1 MVSMFNSVQVDGIL
15 VQEAFV
21 DVNETWVRR
30 RGKRVDILYSQR
42 LKESNARLLES
53 KGELDYQSVR
63 KQPSAQT
70 KHVENFLKTL
80 NSNLEESK
88 CRTKWRR

>member
-53 KGELDYQSVR
+53 KGGTRLSER
-63 KQPSAQT
+63 EKA
-70 KHVENFLKTL
+70 TL
-80 NSNLEESK
+80 RADESTSK
-88 CRTKWRR
+88 IS